1 MHFHNLLSLP
11 LNFTSNSAHFHL
23 PTYLRGR
30 AASLLTRGQLF
41 FLSFPEFLLFLCF
54 APEYLHFLYLPNIFL
69 LVISSLA
76 SYRGSQSFG
85 PQTSSIII
93 TQELVGNA
101 SFWAPPQTYW
111 FRKSLWGGG
120 VSAIWILISLPGDAD
135 ALKFE
140 NHCLTNIQVS
150 AILKKNAFPYLG
162 QVMTLV
168 FLLPPFS
175 AKHLERIV
183 HNLSLFL
190 LLSTHWLMSSLVLL
204 PRSSVT
210 SYCLIRSSFSIFL

>member
-1 MHFHNLLSLP
+1 MSIFICLRLTSYSRPTVFFIFSWILSASVFCSRIPTFPVSSKHLFISYFLLSLQQG
-11 LNFTSNSAHFHL
+11 FSKFWSTDQQHYH
-23 PTYLRGR
+23 Y
-30 AASLLTRGQLF
+30 
-41 FLSFPEFLLFLCF
+41 
-54 APEYLHFLYLPNIFL
+54 
-69 LVISSLA
+69 
-76 SYRGSQSFG
+76 
-85 PQTSSIII
+85 
-93 TQELVGNA
+93 QELVGNA

-111 FRKSLWGGG
+111 FRKSLSGGS

-140 NHCLTNIQVS
+140 NHCLTNIEVS

-168 FLLPPFS
+168 FLLPPSS

-183 HNLSLFL
+183 YNLSLFL
-190 LLSTHWLMSSLVLL
+190 LLSTHWLMSPLVLL